1 MKQMEQSNLFAMENQ
16 RLSQQN
22 IALQQ
27 EVFELKDEL
36 KFLRLK
42 LMQSNEMLE
51 KRADVQVKST
61 QTGSLASSMP
71 FKEFITSGTQASSTF
86 RISVHDAIRRHDIKI
101 PAKDDSKS
109 TKAKNLRVRRQAATE
124 ILWEL
129 GYSNDSITKEDTRL
143 VRKRISASLSNQK
156 YDSKPE
162 VIAKK
167 KHKRKSTASGSLNL
181 SAPHVNS
188 SAPQVMENTSDSDI
202 SSDHVS
208 ESVAESSNNVDEPAS
223 VGLGDD
229 SLDYECGEFHFQS
242 SVGNLGSP
250 CY

>member
-1 MKQMEQSNLFAMENQ
+1 MMMKQMEQSYLFAMENQ
-16 RLSQQN
+16 RLSKQN
-22 IALQQ
+22 ITLQQ

-42 LMQSNEMLE
+42 LTQSNEMSE
-51 KRADVQVKST
+51 KKVQVKST
-61 QTGSLASSMP
+61 QTGSTIPTIP
-71 FKEFITSGTQASSTF
+71 FTSFISSGTQASSTF
-86 RISVHDAIRRHDIKI
+86 RISVNDAIKRHDIKI

-109 TKAKNLRVRRQAATE
+109 TKVKNLRVRRQAARE

-167 KHKRKSTASGSLNL
+167 KQQRVQRKSTASGSLNL
-181 SAPHVNS
+181 SAPQVN
-188 SAPQVMENTSDSDI
+188 SDI
-202 SSDHVS
+202 SSDHDVS
-208 ESVAESSNNVDEPAS
+208 ESVTESSNNVDEPAS

-229 SLDYECGEFHFQS
+229 SLDYECGVHFQS